1 MWGIKL
7 VVLIEGDQYLPLLVA
22 TLMPIRRLG
31 SSSSFEQSFKT
42 FVTFCSSLVKIV
54 QNHVC
59 NYVIL
64 KIRFMFSDLKNDYN
78 K

>member
-1 MWGIKL
+1 MWGIEL
-7 VVLIEGDQYLPLLVA
+7 VVLIEGGQYLKLLVI
-22 TLMPIRRLG
+22 TLMPI
-31 SSSSFEQSFKT
+31 SSSSLEQSFKT

-54 QNHVC
+54 HNHVC

-64 KIRFMFSDLKNDYN
+64 RIKLMFSDLKNDYN